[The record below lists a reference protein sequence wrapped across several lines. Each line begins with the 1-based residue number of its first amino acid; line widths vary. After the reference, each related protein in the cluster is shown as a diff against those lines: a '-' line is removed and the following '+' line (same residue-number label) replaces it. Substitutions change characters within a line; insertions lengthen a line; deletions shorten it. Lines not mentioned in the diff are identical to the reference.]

1 MIKKKRK
8 VWCWKLLKLCNISYI
23 HACIL
28 HINSSTRMF
37 LFNSWFYFCYDRH
50 KHLRACLFWVFRKK
64 ETLADAIISK
74 ICFVDC
80 VINCTDMSAC
90 ISAIAWVL
98 LTSLNILIN
107 FDHPLCNVKYITFLI
122 IPLHNISKLLSFW
135 FTFCLL
141 HHRLNL
147 SLFLCF

>member
-37 LFNSWFYFCYDRH
+37 FFNSWFYFCYDRH

-64 ETLADAIISK
+64 ETHANTIISK

-80 VINCTDMSAC
+80 VINRTAKLICLP
-90 ISAIAWVL
+90 AWVQSHGSYWQAWISWLILTILCAMLNL
-98 LTSLNILIN
+98 LHFWSSL
-107 FDHPLCNVKYITFLI
+107 CITFPNFFLVYI
-122 IPLHNISKLLSFW
+122 LSA
-135 FTFCLL
+135 TPP
-141 HHRLNL
+141 
-147 SLFLCF
+147 S